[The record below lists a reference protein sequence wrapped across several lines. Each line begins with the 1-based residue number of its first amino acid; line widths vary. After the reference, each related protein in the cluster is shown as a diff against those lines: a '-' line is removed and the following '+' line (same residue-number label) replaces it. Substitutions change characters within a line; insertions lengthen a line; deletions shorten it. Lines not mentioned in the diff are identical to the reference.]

1 MLTFTATEAKQQFG
15 TVTDKALSN
24 PVQITRRGRVVL
36 ELMTPEDKERMFQKR
51 LNEIAERQ
59 FLDDAIESK
68 RHYERTGLH
77 VTLDELREWSD
88 SLSTPTP
95 KEFPKCHK

>member
-1 MLTFTATEAKQQFG
+1 MLTFTATEAKQRFG
-15 TVTDKALSN
+15 SVSDKALSN

-51 LNEIAERQ
+51 LNEIAEQQ
-59 FLDDAIESK
+59 FLNDAIEAEK
-68 RHYERTGLH
+68 HYQKTGLH
-77 VTLDELREWSD
+77 VTLDELQEWAK
-88 SLSTPTP
+88 SLNTSTP